1 MINVSPGITPIGS
14 LATIN
19 VGWNTL
25 ERTLA
30 TSEKLPARIA
40 MARSLARASTARSIG
55 SGPRMAVSRG
65 SSESASQVATA
76 TKASTIIARVTKTSR
91 SPTARTA
98 VRPGDGNGMK
108 RNFREMNTLRK
119 RPSVSRPPQTMAM
132 ASW

>member
-1 MINVSPGITPIGS
+1 MPIGS

-19 VGWNTL
+19 VGWKTL
-25 ERTLA
+25 ESTLA
-30 TSEKLPARIA
+30 ISEKLPARMA
-40 MARSLARASTARSIG
+40 MARSLARASTVRSIG

-65 SSESASQVATA
+65 SSDNASQVTTA
-76 TKASTIIARVTKTSR
+76 TNANTVIAMVTKISR

-98 VRPGDGNGMK
+98 VRPGIGNGMN

-119 RPSVSRPPQTMAM
+119 SPSVSRPPQTRAI